1 MAFWVFGRYHVA
13 IQSWIDVK
21 LVVSLLCMLELI
33 LRFVLF
39 PLMDFLQRVNQCLR
53 DACKKLKD
61 ISCKQ
66 YIDCGHGQ
74 IDEYM
79 SKSDWKNWTS
89 NSKAVECFHKDGP
102 FPYGIY
108 EQAVLLSTKHSIVT
122 RYIYSLFWGFQV

>member
-1 MAFWVFGRYHVA
+1 MA

-53 DACKKLKD
+53 DACKELKEM
-61 ISCKQ
+61 SCKK
-66 YIDCGHGQ
+66 YIDCGYDGK
-74 IDEYM
+74 IDKY
-79 SKSDWKNWTS
+79 KFDSDWKNWT
-89 NSKAVECFHKDGP
+89 NNAKTADCFVKDGP
-102 FPYGIY
+102 FQYGIY
-108 EQAVLLSTKHSIVT
+108 EQAVLVSTKHSIVT